1 MVTIVVLTIFIYA
14 SYSSTQT
21 LAPPPMRNSALSASL
36 VAFSMANNRSNSVSN
51 SEAETAAAASANVK
65 NSRAILTHYDN
76 LPPAGGGSH
85 GNEMVFVKKLT
96 HHREP
101 TIDENAI
108 DGGGEAGAAAAGAGG
123 GTGAGS
129 GGMGDDLVGDDT
141 ALEHFNNNNND
152 LLQEEQYVQSVDNNL
167 GKFCNVII
175 E

>member
-51 SEAETAAAASANVK
+51 SEAETAAAANVK

-85 GNEMVFVKKLT
+85 GNEMIFVKKLT

-108 DGGGEAGAAAAGAGG
+108 DGGGEAGAAAAGAGGGG